1 MVMKTRKFRFFSAR
15 GGGAYLANGQYR
27 IRKYRRCC
35 RDDVHIVPTAIQNG
49 KILHNPRGFPW
60 VRSKFRGERFCAP
73 NPKWNYGSVM
83 NSIGKCPIYFFFTNR
98 MEPALQVLW
107 ECMYTPVFAKK

>member
-1 MVMKTRKFRFFSAR
+1 MDMKTRKFRFFSAR

-49 KILHNPRGFPW
+49 KNIAQSTGMT
-60 VRSKFRGERFCAP
+60 VEEIRFTESA
-73 NPKWNYGSVM
+73 
-83 NSIGKCPIYFFFTNR
+83 FQT
-98 MEPALQVLW
+98 
-107 ECMYTPVFAKK
+107 

>member
-1 MVMKTRKFRFFSAR
+1 MVVKTKNFRFFSAA

-49 KILHNPRGFPW
+49 KILPNPRGFRW
-60 VRSKFRGERFCAP
+60 RRSKGCEKQQGRAGEAP
-73 NPKWNYGSVM
+73 S
-83 NSIGKCPIYFFFTNR
+83 
-98 MEPALQVLW
+98 
-107 ECMYTPVFAKK
+107 PVFITKLSKLK

>member
-1 MVMKTRKFRFFSAR
+1 MADFSQKNRKKCKNIFHIFTTYWDTNCCKNGKIPFFPAM

-49 KILHNPRGFPW
+49 KNIAQSTG
-60 VRSKFRGERFCAP
+60 
-73 NPKWNYGSVM
+73 
-83 NSIGKCPIYFFFTNR
+83 I
-98 MEPALQVLW
+98 
-107 ECMYTPVFAKK
+107 PVEEIKGM